1 MIGDSEHM
9 TVSDLPD
16 ASRIL
21 VVGAHPDDPDFACA
35 GTVARWV
42 ANGSA
47 VKYVVVTSGDKG
59 MPDPTLDPLVFT
71 RTREAEQEASATL
84 LGVEGVTFLRLIDG
98 EVFDTLDLR
107 RRLTAE
113 IRRFRPDLIVTHDPL
128 TRIYRQHPD
137 HRAVGFAT
145 LHATFPSVRLAT
157 FFPEQAALGLE
168 PHSVHTMLLFG
179 TDRPDTFVDIGPSFD
194 RKIAALERH
203 VSQRSAFPGGLLERV
218 RFRAAEA
225 GAPAGLDL
233 AEAFLAVTLE

>member
-1 MIGDSEHM
+1 MAGSAERA
-9 TVSDLPD
+9 TLSGLPD
-16 ASRIL
+16 ASRVL

-42 ANGSA
+42 ENGSA

-59 MPDPTLDPLVFT
+59 MPDPSLDPLVFT
-71 RTREAEQEASATL
+71 RTREAEQEASAKL
-84 LGVEGVTFLRLIDG
+84 LGAEGVTFLRLIDG

-113 IRRFRPDLIVTHDPL
+113 IRRFRPDLVVTHDPL
-128 TRIYRQHPD
+128 TRMYRQHPD

-168 PHSVHTMLLFG
+168 PHSVGAVLLFG
-179 TDRPDTFVDIGPSFD
+179 SDRPDTFVDIGPSFD
-194 RKIAALERH
+194 RKIAALECH
-203 VSQRSAFPGGLLERV
+203 VSQRSAFPGGLQQRV